1 MMGSPGGSVVKN
13 APAMQELQETW
24 VLSWVGK
31 NPWRRAWQPTPVS
44 LPRDSHGQRS
54 LVGYTPQD
62 RKESDTLK
70 QLSTHARKVNDI
82 TVSIR

>member
-1 MMGSPGGSVVKN
+1 MGSPSGSGVKN
-13 APAMQELQETW
+13 PPVVQEPQETW

-31 NPWRRAWQPTPVS
+31 NPWRKAWQPTPVS

-62 RKESDTLK
+62 RKESDT
-70 QLSTHARKVNDI
+70 TEA
-82 TVSIR
+82 T